1 MTFEEFMYYLEAYGA
16 SFQRWPREL
25 RETAR
30 AFLAASPAAGAA
42 RAETARLDALL
53 DRLELVPDKAS
64 KTRVEAHTRA
74 LATQVAAGT
83 SSRSSLAAGAR
94 SLWSRAA
101 VLAAVAV
108 LGIVTGSI
116 GLESPQTAAS
126 ALDVAQLAM
135 PMIRPSRSPA
145 YEQWRH

>member
-16 SFQRWPREL
+16 SLERWPREL
-25 RETAR
+25 RETAQ

-64 KTRVEAHTRA
+64 RTRVEAHTLA
-74 LATQVAAGT
+74 LATRAAAATAG
-83 SSRSSLAAGAR
+83 RFGFGAGAA

-101 VLAAVAV
+101 VLAVVAV
-108 LGIVTGSI
+108 LGIVTGAI
-116 GLESPQTAAS
+116 GLESPQSAAP
-126 ALDVAQLAM
+126 ALDVAQL
-135 PMIRPSRSPA
+135 RVDDSPFEVA
-145 YEQWRH
+145 GL